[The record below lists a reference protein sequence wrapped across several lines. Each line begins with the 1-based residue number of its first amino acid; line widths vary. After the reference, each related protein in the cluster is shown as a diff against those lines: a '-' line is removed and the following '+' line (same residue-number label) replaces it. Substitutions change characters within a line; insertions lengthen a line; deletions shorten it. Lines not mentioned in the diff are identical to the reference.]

1 LVLLVTVT
9 QWQSA
14 SLWSWRLRV
23 QLPSVTPMKN
33 TTLKLAVQKQG
44 RLTEET
50 LSFLRASGLEFESY
64 KQKLFSTC
72 RNFPLE
78 ILYVRDDDIPDY
90 VAAGTVDAGILGQ
103 NILNEERPRVKK
115 LLNLRYGFCSLIIA
129 VPKDSPAQTI
139 DDLRGQTIAT
149 SYPRSTQKFFD
160 ENKIPVKIIK
170 ISGSVEIVPAL
181 GIAQAISDLSSSGS
195 TLTLNDLRPLTTIYE
210 SEAVFIANEQT
221 MENTTSRVLLDK
233 LLLRF
238 KGVLSAKAYKY
249 VMMNAPVSILP
260 RLKKI
265 TPGLKS
271 PTVSSLAIPGWISV
285 QTVIKEDIFWE
296 TIELVKQAGATG
308 IIVLPIEKMIS

>member
-1 LVLLVTVT
+1 
-9 QWQSA
+9 
-14 SLWSWRLRV
+14 
-23 QLPSVTPMKN
+23 MKTN
-33 TTLKLAVQKQG
+33 TLQLAVQKEG

-50 LSFLRASGLEFESY
+50 LAFLRASGLEFESY
-64 KQKLFSTC
+64 KQRLFSTC

-115 LLNLRYGFCSLIIA
+115 LLNLRYGFCSLVVA
-129 VPKDSPAQTI
+129 VPKDSPATGAQ
-139 DDLRGQTIAT
+139 DLRSQTIAT

-160 ENKIPVKIIK
+160 EKNIPVNIIT
-170 ISGSVEIVPAL
+170 ISGSVEIAPAL

-195 TLTLNDLRPLTTIYE
+195 TLTLNDLRPLATIYE
-210 SEAVFIANEQT
+210 SEAVFITNKQT
-221 MENTTSRVLLDK
+221 LENTKSRALLDT

-249 VMMNAPVSILP
+249 VIMNAPESALP

-271 PTVSSLAIPGWISV
+271 PTISPLAMPGWICL

-296 TIELVKQAGATG
+296 TIELVKQAGASG
-308 IIVLPIEKMIS
+308 IVVLPIEKMIS